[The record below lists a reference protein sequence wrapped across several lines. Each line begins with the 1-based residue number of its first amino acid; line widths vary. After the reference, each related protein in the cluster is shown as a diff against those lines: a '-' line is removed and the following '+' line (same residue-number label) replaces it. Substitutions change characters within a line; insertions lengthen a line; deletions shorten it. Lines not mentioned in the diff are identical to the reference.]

1 MPVIPLNG
9 PPVNQ
14 GRRST
19 ERLNMTDTDRLT
31 DVLDGVV
38 CILVTEPMTEED
50 WTIWHGRVE
59 ARFEQMAAG
68 LTDDEYHEVRA
79 MVAQFLR
86 NTTHDEWRWAG
97 VWNYA
102 ADLW

>member
-1 MPVIPLNG
+1 
-9 PPVNQ
+9 
-14 GRRST
+14 
-19 ERLNMTDTDRLT
+19 MTNHDRLT

-38 CILVTEPMTEED
+38 CILATEPMTED

-59 ARFEQMAAG
+59 ARFERMTAG

-79 MVAQFLR
+79 MVRTFMR
-86 NTTHDEWRWAG
+86 NATSAEWRWAA